1 MENEGAR
8 PEVPREPIDRL
19 VDPLVRFMH
28 VESAG
33 GVVLAVCAAL
43 ALFLANSG
51 WADAYVGIWK
61 IQVGFQ
67 LGDFAIVHSLK
78 HWINDGLMVLF
89 FFVIGLE
96 VKRELV
102 TGDLKDLRSAAL
114 PVAAALG
121 GMFVPAGLYLALQ
134 WGEAGQRG
142 WGIPMATDIAFVVG
156 CMALLG
162 PRIPR
167 GLRVLLLSLAIADDI
182 GAILVIAVGYTEQ
195 LYLGWLVLGLAGIGV
210 ISLMARL
217 GVRAFL
223 PYVLIGCL
231 VWFGFHES
239 GIHATIAGVILGLM
253 TPARAYLSST
263 SFGRMI
269 RRADGAVHGDWEGM
283 PHRAEKLRWFQWAT
297 REAIPPLQYLETALH
312 PWTSFLILPLFA
324 LANAGVPFQL
334 SDVADPVAVA
344 AAAGL
349 VIGKPLGIVLFSWLA
364 VRLGLGR
371 LPEGVGWLAIAG
383 GGLLCGI
390 GFTMALFIAE
400 LAIDGP
406 ALNAAKVGII
416 GASVVAAAG
425 GMSLLVWRLQK
436 PAVSR

>member
-1 MENEGAR
+1 
-8 PEVPREPIDRL
+8 V
-19 VDPLVRFMH
+19 
-28 VESAG
+28 
-33 GVVLAVCAAL
+33 L

-61 IQVGFQ
+61 IEVGLQ
-67 LGDFAIVHSLK
+67 LGDVAIVHSLK

-102 TGDLKDLRSAAL
+102 TGDLRDLRSAAL

-182 GAILVIAVGYTEQ
+182 GAILVIAIGYTDQ
-195 LYLGWLVLGLAGIGV
+195 LYLGWLVFGLFGIGL
-210 ISLMARL
+210 ISLLARL

-239 GIHATIAGVILGLM
+239 GVHATIAGVILGLM

-263 SFGRMI
+263 SFGRLVK
-269 RRADGAVHGDWEGM
+269 RADDAVHGDWETV
-283 PHRAEKLRWFQWAT
+283 PHRSEKVRRFRRAT
-297 REAIPPLQYLETALH
+297 REAISPLQYLETALH

-324 LANAGVPFQL
+324 LANAGVPFHL
-334 SDVADPVAVA
+334 SDLADPVAVA

-349 VIGKPLGIVLFSWLA
+349 VIGKPLGILLFGWLA

-371 LPEGVGWLAIAG
+371 MPEGVGWLALAG

-400 LAIDGP
+400 LALPGV

-425 GMSLLVWRLQK
+425 GMSILVWRLKK
-436 PAVSR
+436 PSVSR